1 MSSLK
6 KEIKS
11 EIIRFLTE
19 TGSNQELQK
28 ENMATKNVKE
38 LTDVAN
44 KHGFNFSAP
53 DMIRHQAE
61 TIISFTDEELVIYY
75 TDENWWLKCLEA
87 YSKYGR

>member
-1 MSSLK
+1 MSILK
-6 KEIKS
+6 ETKNEIQ
-11 EIIRFLTE
+11 RFLQE

-28 ENMATKNVKE
+28 ENMKTKNVKE
-38 LTDVAN
+38 LVDVAN
-44 KHGFNFSAP
+44 KYGFNFSAS

-75 TDENWWLKCLEA
+75 NDENWWLKCLEA